1 MPRLNLFFV
10 IFGLIVLALV
20 VGSHA
25 LLYQRLAVSTQLPK
39 IWQQVVAVLLVAL
52 AISLPA
58 GLIVV
63 RMLGLSWLRN
73 WAVVSFVWM
82 GLLFLL
88 LVAVGAASLL
98 GWGHDKVAD
107 LRGLAVDPERR
118 LFFTRLLAG
127 SATGGAL
134 LAGTVAMQQAWRRP
148 ELRRVEVPL
157 AKLHKSMN
165 GLTIIQVSDVHVGPT
180 IRREWVEAL
189 VAEVNAAKPDIVALT
204 GDMVDG
210 SVAELAEH
218 VAPFAK
224 LQARLGVFFVT
235 GNHEYFSNV
244 EPWLDYWRSLGFRV
258 LRNECVTLR
267 DGDAV
272 LDVLGVDDWSAERL
286 GQPGHGHDLK
296 KAVQGRDTTR
306 PSLLLAHQPKAID
319 QAAAA
324 GIDLQLSGHTHGGQ
338 IWPFNWLVQ
347 LQQPYVAGLH
357 KHASTWIYVSRGTG
371 FWGPPMRLAA
381 PSEVTQIVLRSVD
394 S

>member
-210 SVAELAEH
+210 SVAELADH